1 MLAYANY
8 IVKGNSWV
16 LSKKTPRPGNGRGGG
31 DQVRARGSAGSQ
43 RWEPGGRFFY
53 CQQATARGRVLPGRR
68 PDGLWNRRNFPRCGI
83 PGGWGRKK
91 RPFAGRRKG
100 RAGLRHPENGRRDP
114 PERLYCRRRAG
125 GFPGRRRPALPS
137 DNNRRGRFCHPA
149 AGSGAVFRSGA
160 GSPAKG
166 QSFFFS
172 VSFSNFC
179 MLRNLARQES

>member
-43 RWEPGGRFFY
+43 RWEPGRRFFY

-68 PDGLWNRRNFPRCGI
+68 PEGLRNRRNFPRCGI

-91 RPFAGRRKG
+91 RPFAGRGKG
-100 RAGLRHPENGRRDP
+100 RAENRHSENGRRDP
-114 PERLYCRRRAG
+114 PERLYCRRRAV
-125 GFPGRRRPALPS
+125 LPS
-137 DNNRRGRFCHPA
+137 DTNWCGRFCHPA